1 MRSLLLA
8 TILLVPGCIGL
19 DAGQSLEADS
29 DPVSPAPMD
38 STNGPGAPPPTSWP
52 SAPTFRTLKKESNW
66 GDDEASG
73 GRIATDPVEWR
84 ELWNE
89 SEQNR
94 EPKTTPPPVDFQRA
108 FVAAQLMGWQR
119 SGGYDLTI
127 KNVTFREGTYR
138 IGYETSEPGSRCA
151 VTLAITSPYHMIE
164 ISRVGPG
171 EPKPEFVR
179 ERHTVHECP

>member
-1 MRSLLLA
+1 MRA
-8 TILLVPGCIGL
+8 VLVAAAFLVSGCLGL
-19 DAGQSLEADS
+19 DTGHSLDADA
-29 DPVSPAPMD
+29 DPISPAPMNP
-38 STNGPGAPPPTSWP
+38 TEGPGTPSPTSWP
-52 SAPTFRTLKKESNW
+52 STPTFRSLKKESNW

-73 GRIATDPVEWR
+73 GRKATDPSEWR

-89 SEQNR
+89 SERNR
-94 EPKTTPPPVDFQRA
+94 EPKTTPPPIDFQGA

-127 KNVTFREGTYR
+127 KNVTIRDGKYR
-138 IGYETSEPGSRCA
+138 VGYETSEPGPRCG

-171 EPKPEFVR
+171 EPRLEFVL
-179 ERHTVHECP
+179 ERHTVIQCP